1 MTDEDHLVLD
11 TETSRKVKVYQNN
24 IAGEEGYGILSKL
37 KHFRNSAK
45 TNLSTNCIGLV
56 LSLTLGVLKLE

>member
-1 MTDEDHLVLD
+1 MTNENHSVLN

-24 IAGEEGYGILSKL
+24 IAGVEGYGILSRV

-45 TNLSTNCIGLV
+45 TNISTNCIGLV